1 MIPFS
6 GSGFVIRKS
15 SVPSGEPVSA
25 YPLVAYN
32 GRMLGGPGD
41 VIVPSEL
48 IVNCWIS
55 DGWPEQGGPKDEPMK
70 R

>member
-48 IVNCWIS
+48 IVNC
-55 DGWPEQGGPKDEPMK
+55 
-70 R
+70 